1 MVWLYNNRKMFFVEM
16 VFRKFYI
23 SEMPNLFSV
32 VSQIWVTIN
41 FSVILHVGDDGDNAE
56 KCIGVDL

>member
-1 MVWLYNNRKMFFVEM
+1 MFFVEM